1 MASLSSNADAD
12 LAAMGALIGDPARA
26 RMLLALLDGSA
37 RPASELAMLGGV
49 SRPTASLHL
58 AKLVEGGLLEVERRG
73 RHRYFRLAGPEVGR
87 ALEALA
93 AISPPLPARSLRA
106 AQQGEALRLARMCY
120 DHLAGR
126 LGVALTERLLELGW
140 LVESAG
146 AFDLTARGHQ
156 RLARWG
162 IDVDGLR
169 RQRRRF
175 AFPCLDW
182 SERKHHLAGALGA
195 ALASR
200 LLDLDWIRRVPRT
213 RAVRLTGAGHR
224 GLAEVFGLELEF
236 EQ

>member
-1 MASLSSNADAD
+1 MNADAD

-200 LLDLDWIRRVPRT
+200 LLDLGWIRRVPRT
-213 RAVRLTGAGHR
+213 RAVRLTAAGHR
-224 GLAEVFGLELEF
+224 GLAEVFGLELRF